1 MFNIQSGVF
10 FHDCE
15 NDIKLLRVRLLQR
28 AKMFWTANKLFKALY
43 NYNFDQRS
51 SSYPQCWSILNET
64 NICSTEKG
72 DISFADTWEKCCV
85 PHFDTQVWK
94 SKKYFFDI
102 YSTYTCPYD
111 YFSCEHCYSRVLY
124 PITVD
129 MGLPSFISITKTE
142 KCFGLH
148 RFYVGTAVYFKRA
161 LKNVNFILW

>member
-64 NICSTEKG
+64 NICSTEKA

-94 SKKYFFDI
+94 SKKYFFKF
-102 YSTYTCPYD
+102 TQPTPA
-111 YFSCEHCYSRVLY
+111 HM
-124 PITVD
+124 ITF
-129 MGLPSFISITKTE
+129 LAN
-142 KCFGLH
+142 
-148 RFYVGTAVYFKRA
+148 TAIHVFC
-161 LKNVNFILW
+161 IQ

>member
-1 MFNIQSGVF
+1 MAKQRSYVYIVMFNIQSGVF

-28 AKMFWTANKLFKALY
+28 AKIFWTANKLFKALY

-64 NICSTEKG
+64 NICSTEKA

-94 SKKYFFDI
+94 SKKCFFLNLPNLHLPI
-102 YSTYTCPYD
+102 WLLFLRTLLFTCSVSNNCGYGFAFFHK
-111 YFSCEHCYSRVLY
+111 YYENRKMFWTS
-124 PITVD
+124 
-129 MGLPSFISITKTE
+129 
-142 KCFGLH
+142 
-148 RFYVGTAVYFKRA
+148 
-161 LKNVNFILW
+161 